1 VHKHSDKHTNDI
13 FIDILYKIL
22 KKFTDVNN
30 IKIVCE
36 TEQNKLIYY
45 FNDNSTAM
53 NVNELF
59 NNTLSLEKYNNNKL

>member
-1 VHKHSDKHTNDI
+1 MHKHSDKHTNDI

-36 TEQNKLIYY
+36 TEKNKLIYY